1 MSDYA
6 NDYRHPADSNLRS
19 LHKAMEYNNLGQP
32 IIRTAA
38 TAQYSTTGNTN
49 TGTVPLGE
57 TANIS
62 AGLAFSAIS
71 RH

>member
-1 MSDYA
+1 MPS
-6 NDYRHPADSNLRS
+6 
-19 LHKAMEYNNLGQP
+19 
-32 IIRTAA
+32 
-38 TAQYSTTGNTN
+38 GNTN